1 MADSTSD
8 TTARAQRSW
17 LYTNLPN
24 AFPGLGDLDDP
35 LFHLTMDTWY
45 YSEWADPNHWASFGT
60 LPLGDGPLR
69 GQGVAAFVA
78 RQVALFLDAFSGVF
92 RPTAVRVWYKPQLTG
107 VVHHAF
113 GFSAPETQEDVQ
125 AIQSA
130 LEQSAYDGI
139 DWLTID
145 FEVGATV
152 RDEDGHFT
160 QIWLPYAGTAH
171 YHAHYTD
178 GYSSDPPKYGAVTYL
193 LTPEAKGG
201 MVPWAVD
208 LHCRFVSLFRE
219 TNADIL
225 TRARDYWQRWLQAH
239 PAAANLGQVE
249 EEDEDAEAEG
259 ESEEDAE
266 DFVVSL
272 VVPPPGTP
280 HDNRDIAARNT
291 PRLRAAIAQWEGSLS
306 KSFEWAV
313 TPWPTVST

>member
-8 TTARAQRSW
+8 TTARAQRRW
-17 LYTNLPN
+17 LYTNVPN

-45 YSEWADPNHWASFGT
+45 YSEWADPNHWVSFGT

-92 RPTAVRVWYKPQLTG
+92 RPTAVRMWYKPQLTG

-152 RDEDGHFT
+152 RDEGGQFT
-160 QIWLPYAGTAH
+160 EIWLPYAGTAH

-193 LTPEAKGG
+193 LTPEAKAG
-201 MVPWAVD
+201 MVRGPWICTAGSFPSSGRPTPIYSPAHTTTGRD
-208 LHCRFVSLFRE
+208 GSRG
-219 TNADIL
+219 IL
-225 TRARDYWQRWLQAH
+225 PLRIWAKSKMRTTKPRAKVRKVRRI
-239 PAAANLGQVE
+239 
-249 EEDEDAEAEG
+249 
-259 ESEEDAE
+259 S
-266 DFVVSL
+266 S
-272 VVPPPGTP
+272 
-280 HDNRDIAARNT
+280 
-291 PRLRAAIAQWEGSLS
+291 S
-306 KSFEWAV
+306 
-313 TPWPTVST
+313 PW